1 MGINKRFL
9 AGLVGASL
17 VIGGCSHFASG
28 KDEVVEDA
36 DLRSGQEAGGGEQD
50 VTSSNTN
57 NDKQNAYEK
66 ENFVRVQDYTGE
78 GYELRNAN
86 QEIEK
91 AARAASEQIENAV
104 SALFMK
110 KYKTEIT
117 VTNIVGAG
125 DAATV
130 YVESVADPHFYTYAI
145 VPYDS
150 STGTMRTDDVWTQEG
165 QVEVALYGWLYAK
178 AYPEQFTKLNQ
189 SLEGFVNS
197 NPVTGLTAEAVA
209 KVKGSGFSNV
219 YYLVSPFGPA
229 FEDALQLYLKNPQ
242 VSGEQIRQELEET
255 GYDDKHVSFGITLY
269 MEEEAAPDPD
279 IIDSLSSG
287 INELTGIPIGA
298 YSLNLNDNYIDKRR
312 ASGNKENS
320 IDLTWPN
327 EIIKE

>member
-9 AGLVGASL
+9 AGLVGAAL
-17 VIGGCSHFASG
+17 IIGGCSHFASG
-28 KDEVVEDA
+28 KDEVVKDA
-36 DLRSGQEAGGGEQD
+36 DSRSGLEAGGEEED
-50 VTSSNTN
+50 LTSSNTN
-57 NDKQNAYEK
+57 SDKQNGYEK

-78 GYELRNAN
+78 GYELRDAN
-86 QEIEK
+86 QEIQK
-91 AARAASEQIENAV
+91 TARAASEEIEDAV
-104 SALFMK
+104 SAFFMK

-117 VTNIVGAG
+117 VMNIVGAR

-145 VPYDS
+145 VPYDF

-165 QVEVALYGWLYAK
+165 QVEIALYGWLYAK

-189 SLEGFVNS
+189 FLEGFVNS
-197 NPVTGLTAEAVA
+197 NPVTGLTAEAVS

-229 FEDALQLYLKNPQ
+229 FEDALKLYLKNPQ
-242 VSGEQIRQELEET
+242 VSGEQIRQVLEKT
-255 GYDDKHVSFGITLY
+255 GYDAKHVSFGITLY

-279 IIDSLSSG
+279 IIKSLSSG
-287 INELTGIPIGA
+287 VNELTGIPIGA

-320 IDLTWPN
+320 IDLTWPD